1 MEPGEGLGESGDP
14 CCDPSMKAIT
24 FTALSA
30 VLLLGLVA
38 CGDDT
43 GGSGGGGQGGGS
55 TSSQGGQG
63 GGSTSAQG
71 GGGEGGGGTATD
83 SCDAICARYVE
94 LEAELECG
102 YDDPSCVTTC
112 KAAFAA
118 DPECEA
124 SGVALN
130 ECLVD
135 LAVTDW
141 QCAGGNF
148 AWGAGLCQDE
158 YDAAVA
164 CQTR

>member
-1 MEPGEGLGESGDP
+1 MK
-14 CCDPSMKAIT
+14 PST
-24 FTALSA
+24 FTTIAVVLSI
-30 VLLLGLVA
+30 GLVA
-38 CGDDT
+38 CGDDSGGSGTGGGGT
-43 GGSGGGGQGGGS
+43 GGSS
-55 TSSQGGQG
+55 TSSQGGAG
-63 GGSTSAQG
+63 GGSTSTQG
-71 GGGEGGGGTATD
+71 GGGAGGGGVSD
-83 SCDAICARYVE
+83 SCDTICARYLE
-94 LEAELECG
+94 LEAELSCG

-112 KAAFAA
+112 RAAFAA

-130 ECLVD
+130 DCLVE
-135 LAVTDW
+135 LEVTDW